1 MQHARPNGLHRAI
14 SNSLLHAPKE
24 ESMMNARRNRIRR
37 AVVYASLATLLG
49 VVSLT
54 LSQCTMVGDNLTGVD
69 LNRGRPTTC
78 IKQCNDYYATLY
90 DQEQK
95 QYDTNKGICQALPQ
109 PDKDACLA
117 AELARHQAKMDQ
129 LGTDK
134 INCQNGCT
142 HTQGTGSA
150 G

>member
-1 MQHARPNGLHRAI
+1 
-14 SNSLLHAPKE
+14 
-24 ESMMNARRNRIRR
+24 MNARRNRIRR

-54 LSQCTMVGDNLTGVD
+54 LSQCTMVGDNLTGVG
-69 LNRGRPTTC
+69 LNKNGPTTC
-78 IKQCNDYYATLY
+78 IKQCNDLYKMLY

-95 QYDTNKGICQALPQ
+95 LYDMNKTICLSLPQ
-109 PDKDACLA
+109 PNKDACLA
-117 AELARHQAKMDQ
+117 AELARHQAAMNQ
-129 LGTDK
+129 LGIDK
-134 INCQNGCT
+134 VNCQNACT

>member
-1 MQHARPNGLHRAI
+1 MKSARP
-14 SNSLLHAPKE
+14 
-24 ESMMNARRNRIRR
+24 SMIRR
-37 AVVYASLATLLG
+37 AALYAGLATLLG

-69 LNRGRPTTC
+69 VNRGRPTTC
-78 IKQCNDYYATLY
+78 IKQCNDLYKILY

-95 QYDTNKGICQALPQ
+95 LYDTNKSYCLTLTQ

-117 AELARHQAKMDQ
+117 AELARHQAKMNQ
-129 LGTDK
+129 LGIDK
-134 INCQNGCT
+134 VNCPSTC
-142 HTQGTGSA
+142 HSQGTGSA

>member
-1 MQHARPNGLHRAI
+1 
-14 SNSLLHAPKE
+14 
-24 ESMMNARRNRIRR
+24 MMNARRNRIRR

-78 IKQCNDYYATLY
+78 IKQCNDLYALLY

-95 QYDTNKGICQALPQ
+95 LYNTNKEACQPLPQ

-117 AELARHQAKMDQ
+117 AALAQHQANQDQ
-129 LGTDK
+129 LGIDK
-134 INCQNGCT
+134 VACQTSCT

>member
-1 MQHARPNGLHRAI
+1 
-14 SNSLLHAPKE
+14 
-24 ESMMNARRNRIRR
+24 MMNARRNRIRR

-78 IKQCNDYYATLY
+78 IKLCNDHYAILY
-90 DQEQK
+90 DEEQK
-95 QYDTNKGICQALPQ
+95 LYDTNKAACQALAQ
-109 PDKDACLA
+109 PAKDECLA
-117 AELARHQAKMDQ
+117 AELARHQARMGE
-129 LGTDK
+129 LGAAK
-134 INCQNGCT
+134 IECQNSCT